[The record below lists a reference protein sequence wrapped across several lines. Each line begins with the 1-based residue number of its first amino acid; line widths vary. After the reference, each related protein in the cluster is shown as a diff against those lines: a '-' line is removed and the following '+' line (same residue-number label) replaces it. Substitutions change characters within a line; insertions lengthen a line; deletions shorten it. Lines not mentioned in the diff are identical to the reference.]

1 MWIKTIVILSYFHA
15 RIGPSIFYSFPKTQV
30 DEEVADRIYELM
42 NQPKK
47 EEFLTQSFE
56 SLKLLNYYF
65 QIHSDWAR
73 GNEEMLMLSIMTT
86 QQVSPEIEETISN
99 LGKKFSEKMQSNE
112 DIFTGFHIKELNNY
126 NESDKERI
134 RKNDTLIKGGVQ
146 DLYWEI
152 LEDTRK
158 ISEEE
163 KITLLLDDRYIFESL
178 EKMSREVKKIS
189 KEISLSEDSRKMNS
203 NIRDSVSNLNKIID
217 DLYEGYIEKMTE
229 LDIEDENGL
238 FSTEEELDIDAQ
250 KSKKELIRVLEGEV
264 NGKKVREEEDKKKKE
279 E

>member
-1 MWIKTIVILSYFHA
+1 MIVILSYFHT

-30 DEEVADRIYELM
+30 DEDVADRIYELM

-65 QIHSDWAR
+65 QIYSDWAR

-86 QQVSPEIEETISN
+86 QQISPEIEETISN
-99 LGKKFSEKMQSNE
+99 LSKKFSENMQSNK
-112 DIFTGFHIKELNNY
+112 DIFTGFHIKELKNY
-126 NESDKERI
+126 DENDKERI
-134 RKNDTLIKGGVQ
+134 RKNDSLIKRGVQ

-163 KITLLLDDRYIFESL
+163 KITLLLMTGIY
-178 EKMSREVKKIS
+178 
-189 KEISLSEDSRKMNS
+189 
-203 NIRDSVSNLNKIID
+203 LNP
-217 DLYEGYIEKMTE
+217 
-229 LDIEDENGL
+229 
-238 FSTEEELDIDAQ
+238 
-250 KSKKELIRVLEGEV
+250 
-264 NGKKVREEEDKKKKE
+264 
-279 E
+279 